1 MFKLGEIQELEV
13 QKILDFGIYLSELGL
28 PDERVLL
35 PKKQVPEGTAI
46 GMKMEVF
53 LYRDSED
60 RLIAT
65 TTTPKLTMGQFAA
78 LKVVSISGIGA
89 FLNWGLEKDL
99 FLPFKEQERKVSEGD
114 EILVRLYSDKSSR
127 LCGTMKGLYDH
138 LKLDSPYKKDDVVS
152 GRVYEFSKNFGAF
165 IAVDDCYSALIPIH
179 EDHSQLKIGQIIQA
193 KVVEVKPDGKLT
205 LTMRERAHLQIDID
219 VEKVMEII
227 HLNGGKLPFND
238 KATTELIME
247 ETGLSKNAFKR
258 AVGRLYKE
266 RKIEITESGIC
277 LKESK

>member
-35 PKKQVPEGTAI
+35 PKKQVPEGTTI
-46 GMKMEVF
+46 GSLMEVF
-53 LYRDSED
+53 LYKDSED

-78 LKVVSISGIGA
+78 LKVVSISSIGA

-99 FLPFKEQERKVSEGD
+99 FLPFKEQEVKVNEGD
-114 EILVRLYSDKSSR
+114 EILVRLYSDKSAR
-127 LCGTMKGLYDH
+127 LCGTMKGIYDY
-138 LKLDSPYKKDDVVS
+138 LKQDSEYKKDDLVS

-165 IAVDDCYSALIPIH
+165 VAVDDCYSALIPIH

-205 LTMRERAHLQIDID
+205 LTMRERAHIQIDQD

-227 HLNGGKLPFND
+227 LSNGGKLPFND
-238 KATTELIME
+238 KATSELIME

-266 RKIEITESGIC
+266 RKIEITESEIC